1 MSTLLTPEMLGRF
14 RTLDLVARYLVEGFI
29 AGLHRSPYHGF
40 SVEFSEHRP
49 YQQGD
54 DVRHID
60 WRLWARTGRYH
71 VKQYEEETNLKA
83 WVLLDSSASMDYG
96 SGSISKFRWGC
107 LLAASLMYL
116 MIRQQDAAGLV
127 LFDDKMR
134 LKMPPRAVRGYLNT
148 LYSALEQAQPSGTTA
163 MAQTLHHMADGL
175 KKRGLVILISDL
187 LDDEEQVLQGLKH
200 FRHTGHEVLVFH
212 LMDPAELDFSRL
224 SGGRFRDME
233 SGETISADPR
243 LVAEAVNRRTQA
255 FVTRMKQRCRA
266 ESIDYIGVDT
276 SRDIDRVLLEYLIK
290 RKRMA

>member
-71 VKQYEEETNLKA
+71 VKQYEEETNLRA
-83 WVLLDSSASMDYG
+83 WVLLDSSASMDFA
-96 SGSISKFRWGC
+96 SGAISKFRWGS
-107 LLAASLMYL
+107 LLAAALMYL

-127 LFDDKMR
+127 LFDEKMR

-148 LYSALEQAQPSGTTA
+148 LFGALESARPSGSTA
-163 MAQTLHHMADGL
+163 MATTLHQMADSL
-175 KKRGLVILISDL
+175 KKRGLVVLISDL
-187 LDDEEQVLQGLKH
+187 LDDEDQVLQGLKH

-212 LMDPAELDFSRL
+212 LMDPAELDFSRM

-233 SGETISADPR
+233 SGERISADPR

-255 FVTRMKQRCRA
+255 FVTRMKQRCHA
-266 ESIDYIGVDT
+266 ESIDYIGVDI